1 MGSVSHR
8 PDRGVRINR
17 AGSSSC
23 ELRGR
28 LSLLLKIRVSV
39 VRFRPCP
46 PISYRSPLIPGPIWL
61 VARKRPAI
69 WLDHPPVGEQRNF
82 NLGYHSLQVLL
93 SMKRRDFLKKS
104 VVAAATLS
112 ASPLPILTLAQNTL
126 ERRGAAKRVI
136 VIGAGLAG
144 LSAAY
149 ELTRAGHDV
158 TILEA
163 QTRPGGRVLTLR
175 DPFPDG
181 LYAEAGATRIPN
193 HHHFTLKYVELFGLT
208 LDPFQPPDVPSVYYV
223 SGNRLRV
230 TPGHQVE
237 WPYDLTTEERALG
250 LDGIRR
256 KYVGSALS
264 ELGDATDPSWPPPEV
279 LTKYDQMSRSDF
291 WRTRGASS
299 GAIELLSVGGTDDRL
314 EPRAALLML
323 RNYALNQK
331 LKQYHK
337 IRGGTDLLPKAFAS
351 RLSEKIQY
359 ASPVVKIEQ
368 HAWGATARFLQEGS
382 YHALTGDYLIC
393 TVPFSVQKNIEVAPA
408 FSVDK
413 QKAIDQLPYLS
424 ASRIF
429 LRSKQRFWIDNVESG
444 FATTDLPIRQIWD
457 ITYGQQGKRGVLDA
471 FPISQH
477 SRRVT
482 AMSENERINFALDQV
497 ETIYPG
503 MREHFEGGIT
513 KCWDED
519 QWARGASAYYKPG
532 QFSTVLPHVARPEG
546 RVHFAGEHTSVWID
560 GWMQGALESGNRVAR
575 EINEAA

>member
-1 MGSVSHR
+1 
-8 PDRGVRINR
+8 
-17 AGSSSC
+17 
-23 ELRGR
+23 
-28 LSLLLKIRVSV
+28 
-39 VRFRPCP
+39 
-46 PISYRSPLIPGPIWL
+46 
-61 VARKRPAI
+61 
-69 WLDHPPVGEQRNF
+69 
-82 NLGYHSLQVLL
+82 
-93 SMKRRDFLKKS
+93 MKRRDFLKNS

-208 LDPFQPPDVPSVYYV
+208 LDPFQPPDLPSVYYV
-223 SGNRLRV
+223 REKRIRV
-230 TPGHQVE
+230 TPGQQVE
-237 WPYDLTTEERALG
+237 WPYELTAEERALG
-250 LDGIRR
+250 LDGMRQ
-256 KYVGSALS
+256 KYIWSALS
-264 ELGDATDPSWPPPEV
+264 ELGDVTDPSWPPPEV
-279 LTKYDQMSRSDF
+279 LRKYDQMNRSDF
-291 WRTRGASS
+291 WRGRGASS
-299 GAIELLSVGGTDDRL
+299 EAISLLSLGGIDDRL
-314 EPRAALLML
+314 ETWAALFML
-323 RNYALNQK
+323 RNHALNRK
-331 LKQYHK
+331 FKQYYK
-337 IRGGTDLLPKAFAS
+337 IRGGTDLLPKSFAS

-359 ASPVVKIEQ
+359 ATPVVKIEQ
-368 HAWGATARFLQEGS
+368 HARGVTARFRQAGT

-393 TVPFSVQKNIEVAPA
+393 AVPFSVQKNIEVAPA
-408 FSVDK
+408 FSVEK
-413 QKAIDQLPYLS
+413 QRAIDELPYLS
-424 ASRIF
+424 ASKIF
-429 LRSKQRFWIDNVESG
+429 LLSKRKFWADKRESG
-444 FATTDLPIRQIWD
+444 FATTDLPISQVWD
-457 ITYGQQGKRGVLDA
+457 ITYGQAGTRGILQA
-471 FPISQH
+471 FPISLH

-482 AMSENERINFALDQV
+482 GMSENERLNFALEQV

-503 MREHFEGGIT
+503 MGEHFEGGIT

-519 QWARGASAYYKPG
+519 EWARGVASYYKPG
-532 QFSTVLPHVARPEG
+532 QFSTLLPHVARPEG